1 MNALLFAAIWGIG
14 GQIDE
19 TSRAKYDTYLQELIN
34 GDDV

>member
-19 TSRAKYDTYLQELIN
+19 TSRAKYDAYLIELIN

>member
-19 TSRAKYDTYLQELIN
+19 TARGKYDTYLQELIN
-34 GDDV
+34 GEDV